1 MQLVNEHH
9 GSALVVRVSGRLDAV
24 TTPAFEAHC
33 QQALAAGERNLTLD
47 FGTLEYISSA
57 GLRGVLTAAKSV
69 AAAGGEF
76 ILANAHGIVQQVL
89 DISGFLRMFKIV
101 DSLDPPTAQA

>member
-1 MQLVNEHH
+1 
-9 GSALVVRVSGRLDAV
+9 LVVRISGRLDAV

-33 QQALAAGERNLTLD
+33 GQALAAGERNLTLD
-47 FGTLEYISSA
+47 FAALEYISSA

-69 AAAGGEF
+69 AAVDGEF
-76 ILANAHGIVQQVL
+76 ALAGAHGIVQQVL

-101 DSLDPPTAQA
+101 DALDTPAAQA

>member
-9 GSALVVRVSGRLDAV
+9 GNALVVRVSGRLDAV

-33 QQALAAGERNLTLD
+33 QQALAAGERDLFLD
-47 FGTLEYISSA
+47 FGGLEYISSA

-76 ILANAHGIVQQVL
+76 ALVNAHGIVRQVL
-89 DISGFLRMFKIV
+89 DISGFLRMFKIL
-101 DSLDPPTAQA
+101 DSLDPPVAQN